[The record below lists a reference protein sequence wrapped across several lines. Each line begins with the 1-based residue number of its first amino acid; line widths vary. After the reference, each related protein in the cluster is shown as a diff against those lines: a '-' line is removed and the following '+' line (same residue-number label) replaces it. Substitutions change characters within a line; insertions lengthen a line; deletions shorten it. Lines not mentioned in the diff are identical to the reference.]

1 MIRQAN
7 KYDKT
12 ELIDFMRQY
21 RNESEIPAYKNLEN
35 VEYINN
41 LIDSIL
47 AGKGVSYIAP
57 NKGMIIGLIAPVI
70 WSDKIFALHELV
82 WWVKP
87 EYRNGMTGYR
97 LLKAYLNDA
106 NKLKQENRIKFFTL
120 SKLPNTP
127 NLDYAKLGFRK
138 SDENWVQ

>member
-21 RNESEIPAYKNLEN
+21 RNESEIPAYKDLEN

-120 SKLPNTP
+120 SKLPSTP